1 MLLSFNTTYVHL
13 LIREVFSLPLGVLFC
28 LSKAKFGF
36 LSYRILVTEMAE
48 LVRWGMLG
56 KF

>member
-1 MLLSFNTTYVHL
+1 MLLSLNTTYVHL

-48 LVRWGMLG
+48 LV
-56 KF
+56 